1 MKTIDDFCLRC
12 ARCCR
17 IFSLK
22 VDLNEGINSFYNM
35 TLGEGFQDP
44 NLTIKMVDENG
55 RKKMEIF
62 FIHPCRNLEG
72 NYCKVYKDRHR
83 VCKEFYCDDV
93 KKRYEEWRL
102 KNES

>member
-55 RKKMEIF
+55 NI
-62 FIHPCRNLEG
+62 L
-72 NYCKVYKDRHR
+72 YSS
-83 VCKEFYCDDV
+83 
-93 KKRYEEWRL
+93 L
-102 KNES
+102 